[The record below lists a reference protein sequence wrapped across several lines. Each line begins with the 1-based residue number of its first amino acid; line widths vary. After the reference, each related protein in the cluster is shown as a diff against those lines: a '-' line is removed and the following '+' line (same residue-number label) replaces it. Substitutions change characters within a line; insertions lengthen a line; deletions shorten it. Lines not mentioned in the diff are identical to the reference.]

1 MLTKKEPKRA
11 DIMDDD
17 NYTSICSIGMTP
29 DDHTMTAK
37 PKILQML
44 TKKEPKRADQFEC
57 LKCNFICS
65 KKSSYTRHILTAKHK
80 NLTEKEPK
88 SSEFICKLCHKEY
101 KTRMG
106 LWQHKRKCSS
116 TLHISSHY
124 SNCDKPDMNSFMQ
137 LIKQNSDFKE
147 LIVQQNQTI
156 IELAKK
162 DTITNHNST
171 THNNHQKFNLNF
183 FLNDTC
189 KDAMNMSEFIQNID
203 IDFSEIENIGKL
215 GYVSGMTNMILSR
228 IKQLDITKRPLHCT
242 DLKRETMYI
251 KDNDEWDKDSPNN
264 DKLHHM
270 IQFIARKNYQTI
282 PIWRTNHPECTISDH
297 PKFNVCV
304 DMMKNVLGDV
314 GKEQFN
320 LDRKVIKKL
329 SKAILVK

>member
-11 DIMDDD
+11 DNSDD
-17 NYTSICSIGMTP
+17 NNHISICSGGSS
-29 DDHTMTAK
+29 DSDHTMTAK

-44 TKKEPKRADQFEC
+44 TKKEPKRAEQFEC
-57 LKCNFICS
+57 IKCNFICS

-106 LWQHKRKCSS
+106 LWQHKQKCSS
-116 TLHISSHY
+116 TLHLSSQY

-162 DTITNHNST
+162 DTITNNNST

-203 IDFSEIENIGKL
+203 IDFSEIENIGRL

-251 KDNDEWDKDSPNN
+251 KDNDEWDKDSPTN

-282 PIWRTNHPECTISDH
+282 PIWRTNHPECSISDH

-329 SKAILVK
+329 SKSILVK

>member
-11 DIMDDD
+11 DICET
-17 NYTSICSIGMTP
+17 NENNLICSNKQYHIDQP
-29 DDHTMTAK
+29 ITAN

-44 TKKEPKRADQFEC
+44 TKKEPKRAEPFEC

-65 KKSSYTRHILTAKHK
+65 KKSSYTRHLMTAKHK
-80 NLTEKEPK
+80 MLTKKEPK
-88 SSEFICKLCHKEY
+88 YSEFICKLCNKEY

-106 LWQHKRKCSS
+106 LWQHKQKCSS
-116 TLHISSHY
+116 TLHNSSHY
-124 SNCDKPDMNSFMQ
+124 SNCDKSDMNAFMQ
-137 LIKQNSDFKE
+137 LIKQNSEFKE
-147 LIVQQNQTI
+147 LIVQQNHTI
-156 IELAKK
+156 VELAKK
-162 DTITNHNST
+162 DTITNNNNT
-171 THNNHQKFNLNF
+171 TNNNHQKFNLNF

-251 KDNDEWDKDSPNN
+251 KDNDEWDKDSPDN

-282 PIWRTNHPECTISDH
+282 PIWRTNHPECSISDH

-329 SKAILVK
+329 SKSILVK